1 MAEHNRR
8 PPTQGRLSSQEF
20 ARMVTQGQIT
30 PLDRLGQPIITGAL
44 VLFTPQVDTIFAV
57 IGVTPMLDP
66 RAPQGQARITLH
78 AQFDIPVRLGMPLP
92 PFIVVGMTQPEDTQR
107 PVQPDNGNQE
117 HKILTMPRSESAK
130 PQVADVA
137 DTTPDESTSA
147 TGDEPPADPDE

>member
-117 HKILTMPRSESAK
+117 HKILTMPGSESSK
-130 PQVADVA
+130 PQAA
-137 DTTPDESTSA
+137 DTADSTAEASTPA
-147 TGDEPPADPDE
+147 DEPPADPDE